1 MNKHCIPPLFRL
13 LPLSVLVASADARP
27 LWIWAPP
34 KVEPNQSVWV
44 RKTFQLDGPLKGARV
59 SVSADNTWELWINGE
74 FAGRGNEWSAPKRV
88 NAEKFLKPGSNVIA
102 IKAGNDNSSAA
113 GLVARVE
120 RGKQVLLESDAS
132 WKVTAQDPGGG
143 WEKPETSDASWAAA
157 MEVAKLG
164 DAPWG
169 DVFAGGARGGSG
181 GSLLPSE
188 EVKVLP
194 GFKAELIYSVPKGDQ
209 GSWVSMTV
217 DDKGRLIT
225 GDQGGGLYRVTL
237 KDGAEPEVEPL
248 GTKAGHA
255 QGLLHING
263 ALYVVTNGPGPG
275 LYRLRDTDGD
285 DKYDEETLL
294 RPIEGGGEHGP
305 HAVIAAP
312 DRKSIYVIGGNH
324 TKTPD
329 PEKSRVPRLWQ
340 EDHLVPRM
348 WDANGHAQGI
358 LAPGGW
364 ICRTDFD
371 GKEWELISMGY
382 RNQYDVAFNATG
394 DLFTYD
400 ADMEWDVGTPW
411 YRPTRICQAMPGS
424 EFGWRSGS
432 GKWPV
437 YYPDSLPPV
446 TDIGP
451 GSPTGVE
458 AGLGA
463 KFPAKYQHAIY
474 AADWTFGTMYAI
486 HLTPDGASWKGVKE
500 EFVSGKPLPLTDLVI
515 HPKDG
520 AMYFLV
526 GGRGTQSGLY
536 RVTYTGSES
545 TAPAPAPELTPEM
558 KLRRELESLQ
568 LAGPSAAALD
578 KAWAQLGHADR
589 WIRFAA
595 RTAVEFQPA
604 ATWAQRALDEKNPAA
619 ATQALLA
626 LSRAAAK
633 EHQAAILAALGR
645 IDSAALAEPAKLDLI
660 RTYAVCLV
668 RGGMPDEAA
677 RAAIRARFEPQFPA
691 ASEAL
696 NKELCDLLCAV
707 GSPGVVSRAIQLLTT
722 ARDDANQ
729 IAEEQLIARNDGY
742 AKGVR
747 DAMASRPNRQQIAY
761 SYALR
766 IAKEGWTPELRRQY
780 FRWFNGARK
789 FQGGNSL
796 RGFIEMIRK
805 DALANVPAEMKAELE
820 GLSEELNAVPA
831 DLPRPQGPGRAWTI
845 DEVMALTAN
854 GLKGRSYDNGA
865 KMFKAVL
872 CANCHQFGTEGR
884 GGIGPDVT
892 GAGNRYTMRDLLE
905 NIMEPSKVIS
915 DQYES
920 TLIEKKDGSSVVG
933 RVLQDADGKVK
944 VAENPLAPDSLT
956 EIAAADIKARSKF
969 PVSAMPPALLNSLNE
984 NEVLDLM
991 AYLLSG
997 GNKDDKAFR
1006 N

>member
-1 MNKHCIPPLFRL
+1 MKKHPILPLLRL
-13 LPLSVLVASADARP
+13 LPFAALVAAVEAKP
-27 LWIWAPP
+27 QWIWAAP
-34 KVEPNQSVWV
+34 KAKPGQTIWV
-44 RKTFQLDGPLKGARV
+44 RRTFNLEGPAKGARL

-74 FAGRGNEWSAPKRV
+74 FAGRGDEWATPKRI
-88 NAEKFLKPGSNVIA
+88 NAEKFMRPGANTIA
-102 IKAGNDNSSAA
+102 IKAGNDASDMA
-113 GLVARVE
+113 GLVVRVE
-120 RGKQVLLESDAS
+120 RGKAVLLESDTTWKAS
-132 WKVTAQDPGGG
+132 AADPGAG
-143 WEKPETSDASWAAA
+143 WEKPETADGSWPAAVK
-157 MEVAKLG
+157 VAQLG

-169 DVFAGGARGGSG
+169 DVFTGAGKGGG
-181 GSLLPSE
+181 GSLLAAE

-194 GFKAELIYSVPKGDQ
+194 GFKAELLYSVPKGEQ

-225 GDQGGGLYRVTL
+225 GDQGGGLFRVTL
-237 KDGAEPEVEPL
+237 KDGVEPEVEAL
-248 GTKAGHA
+248 KTKAGHA

-263 ALYVVTNGPGPG
+263 ALYVVTNGPNPG
-275 LYRLRDTDGD
+275 LYRLRDTNGD
-285 DKYDEETLL
+285 DQYDEEQLL
-294 RPIEGGGEHGP
+294 RPIDGGGEHGP

-324 TKTPD
+324 TKIPN

-348 WDANGHAQGI
+348 WDANGHAAGI

-364 ICRTDFD
+364 MCRTDFD
-371 GKEWELISMGY
+371 GKEWELVSMGY

-432 GKWPV
+432 GKWPT

-458 AGLGA
+458 AGIGA

-486 HLTPDGASWKGVKE
+486 HLTADGASWKGVKE

-515 HPKDG
+515 RPQDG

-545 TAPAPAPELTPEM
+545 TAPAATPALTPEM
-558 KLRRELESLQ
+558 VLRRELEALQ
-568 LAGPSAAALD
+568 VEAPSAAALD
-578 KAWAQLGHADR
+578 KAWANLGHADR

-595 RTAVEFQPA
+595 RTALEFQPVA
-604 ATWAQRALDEKNPAA
+604 SWAQRALDEKEPVASVN
-619 ATQALLA
+619 ALLA
-626 LSRAAAK
+626 LSRVAAK
-633 EHQAAILAALGR
+633 QHQAAILAALGR
-645 IDSAALAEPAKLDLI
+645 IDYAGLKESAKLDLI
-660 RTYAVCLV
+660 RTHAVCLV
-668 RGGMPDEAA
+668 RGGMPDEAGK
-677 RAAIRARFEPQFPA
+677 AALRARFEPHYPA
-691 ASEAL
+691 QGNAL
-696 NKELCDLLCAV
+696 NKELCELLCALD
-707 GSPGVVSRAIQLLTT
+707 SPGAVSRTMQLLTT
-722 ARDDANQ
+722 AQDDANV
-729 IAEEQLIARNDGY
+729 IADEKLIARNDGY

-747 DAMASRPNRQQIAY
+747 DAMASRPNRQEIAY
-761 SYALR
+761 GYALR
-766 IAKEGWTPELRRQY
+766 IAKSGWTPELRRQY
-780 FRWFNGARK
+780 FRWFNRARK
-789 FQGGNSL
+789 FEGGNSL
-796 RGFIEMIRK
+796 RGFIENIRK
-805 DALANVPAEMKAELE
+805 DALVNVPAEMKAELE
-820 GLSEELNAVPA
+820 GMSEELNAAPA
-831 DLPRPQGPGRAWTI
+831 DLPRPVGPGRAWTI
-845 DEVMALTAN
+845 DEVLALTEK
-854 GLKGRSYDNGA
+854 GMKGRSYDNGA

-872 CANCHQFGTEGR
+872 CASCHQFGTEGR

-892 GAGNRYTMRDLLE
+892 GAGNRYTMKDLLE
-905 NIMEPSKVIS
+905 NIMEPSKVVS

-933 RVLQDADGKVK
+933 RVLREADGKVG
-944 VAENPLAPDSLT
+944 VAENPLAPATLT
-956 EIAAADIKARSKF
+956 EVALADIKSRSKF
-969 PVSAMPPALLNSLNE
+969 PLSAMPPALLNSLNE
-984 NEVLDLM
+984 NEVLDLV

-997 GNKDDKAFR
+997 GNKDDKAFKP
-1006 N
+1006 

>member
-1 MNKHCIPPLFRL
+1 MKKHPILPLLRL
-13 LPLSVLVASADARP
+13 LPFAALVAAVEAKP
-27 LWIWAPP
+27 QWIWAAP
-34 KVEPNQSVWV
+34 KAKPGQTIWV
-44 RKTFQLDGPLKGARV
+44 RRTFNLEGPAKGARL

-74 FAGRGNEWSAPKRV
+74 FAGRGDEWATPKRI
-88 NAEKFLKPGSNVIA
+88 NAEKFMRPGANTIA
-102 IKAGNDNSSAA
+102 IKAGNDASDMA
-113 GLVARVE
+113 GLVVRVE
-120 RGKQVLLESDAS
+120 RGKAVLLESDTTWKAS
-132 WKVTAQDPGGG
+132 AADPGAG
-143 WEKPETSDASWAAA
+143 WEKPETADGSWPAAVK
-157 MEVAKLG
+157 VAQLG

-169 DVFAGGARGGSG
+169 DVFTGAGKGGG
-181 GSLLPSE
+181 GSLLAAE

-194 GFKAELIYSVPKGDQ
+194 GFKAELLYSVPKGEQ

-225 GDQGGGLYRVTL
+225 GDQGGGLFRVTL
-237 KDGAEPEVEPL
+237 KDGVEPEVEAL
-248 GTKAGHA
+248 KTKAGHA

-263 ALYVVTNGPGPG
+263 ALYVVTNGPNPG
-275 LYRLRDTDGD
+275 LYRLRDTNGD
-285 DKYDEETLL
+285 DQYDEEQLL
-294 RPIEGGGEHGP
+294 RPIDGGGEHGP

-324 TKTPD
+324 TKIPN

-348 WDANGHAQGI
+348 WDANGHAAGI

-364 ICRTDFD
+364 MCRTDFD
-371 GKEWELISMGY
+371 GKEWELVSMGY

-432 GKWPV
+432 GKWPT

-458 AGLGA
+458 AGIGA

-486 HLTPDGASWKGVKE
+486 HLTADGASWKGVKE

-515 HPKDG
+515 RPQDG

-545 TAPAPAPELTPEM
+545 TAPAATPALTPEM
-558 KLRRELESLQ
+558 VLRRELEALQ
-568 LAGPSAAALD
+568 VEAPSAAALD
-578 KAWAQLGHADR
+578 KAWANLGHADR

-595 RTAVEFQPA
+595 RTALEFQPVA
-604 ATWAQRALDEKNPAA
+604 SWAQRALDEKEPVASVN
-619 ATQALLA
+619 ALLA
-626 LSRAAAK
+626 LSRVAAK
-633 EHQAAILAALGR
+633 QHQAAILAALGR
-645 IDSAALAEPAKLDLI
+645 IDYAGLKESAKLDLI
-660 RTYAVCLV
+660 RTHAVCLV
-668 RGGMPDEAA
+668 RGGMPDDSAKAA
-677 RAAIRARFEPQFPA
+677 LRARFEPHFPA
-691 ASEAL
+691 QGNAL
-696 NKELCDLLCAV
+696 NKELCDLLCALD
-707 GSPGVVSRAIQLLTT
+707 SPGAVSRTMQLLTT
-722 ARDDANQ
+722 AQDDANV
-729 IAEEQLIARNDGY
+729 IADEKLIARNDGY

-747 DAMASRPNRQQIAY
+747 DAMASRPNRQEIAY
-761 SYALR
+761 GYALR
-766 IAKEGWTPELRRQY
+766 IAKSGWTPELRRQY
-780 FRWFNGARK
+780 FRWFNRARK
-789 FQGGNSL
+789 FEGGNSL
-796 RGFIEMIRK
+796 RGFIENIRK
-805 DALANVPAEMKAELE
+805 DALVNVPAEMKAELE
-820 GLSEELNAVPA
+820 GMSEELNAAPA
-831 DLPRPQGPGRAWTI
+831 DLPRPVGPGRAWTI
-845 DEVMALTAN
+845 DEVLALTEK
-854 GLKGRSYDNGA
+854 GMKGRSYDNGA

-872 CANCHQFGTEGR
+872 CASCHQFGTEGR

-892 GAGNRYTMRDLLE
+892 GAGNRYTMKDLLE
-905 NIMEPSKVIS
+905 NIMEPSKVVS

-933 RVLQDADGKVK
+933 RVLREADGKVG
-944 VAENPLAPDSLT
+944 VAENPLAPATLT
-956 EIAAADIKARSKF
+956 EVALADIKSRSKF
-969 PVSAMPPALLNSLNE
+969 PLSAMPPALLNSLNE
-984 NEVLDLM
+984 NEVLDLV

-997 GNKDDKAFR
+997 GNKDDKAFKP
-1006 N
+1006 

>member
-1 MNKHCIPPLFRL
+1 MKKHPILPLLRL
-13 LPLSVLVASADARP
+13 LPFAALVAAVEAKP
-27 LWIWAPP
+27 QWIWAAP
-34 KVEPNQSVWV
+34 KAKPGQTIWV
-44 RKTFQLDGPLKGARV
+44 RRTFNLEGPAKGARL

-74 FAGRGNEWSAPKRV
+74 FAGRGDEWATPKRI
-88 NAEKFLKPGSNVIA
+88 NAEKFLKPGANTIA
-102 IKAGNDNSSAA
+102 IKAGNDASDMA
-113 GLVARVE
+113 GLVVRVE
-120 RGKQVLLESDAS
+120 RGKAVLLESDTT
-132 WKVTAQDPGGG
+132 WKVVAADPGAG
-143 WEKPETSDASWAAA
+143 WEKPETADAFWQPAVK
-157 MEVAKLG
+157 VAQLG

-169 DVFAGGARGGSG
+169 DVFTGAGKGGG
-181 GSLLPSE
+181 GSLLAAE

-194 GFKAELIYSVPKGDQ
+194 GFKAELLYSVPKGEQ

-225 GDQGGGLYRVTL
+225 GDQGGGLFRVTL
-237 KDGAEPEVEPL
+237 KDGVEPEVEAL
-248 GTKAGHA
+248 KTKAGHA

-263 ALYVVTNGPGPG
+263 ALYVVTNGPNPG
-275 LYRLRDTDGD
+275 LYRLRDTNGD
-285 DKYDEETLL
+285 DQYDEEQLL
-294 RPIEGGGEHGP
+294 RPIDGGGEHGP

-324 TKTPD
+324 TKIPN

-348 WDANGHAQGI
+348 WDANGHAAGI

-364 ICRTDFD
+364 MCRTDFD
-371 GKEWELISMGY
+371 GKEWELVSMGY

-432 GKWPV
+432 GKWPA

-458 AGLGA
+458 AGIGA

-486 HLTPDGASWKGVKE
+486 HLTADGASWKGVKE

-515 HPKDG
+515 RPQDG

-545 TAPAPAPELTPEM
+545 TAPAATPALTPEM
-558 KLRRELESLQ
+558 VLRRELEALQ
-568 LAGPSAAALD
+568 LEAPSAAALD
-578 KAWAQLGHADR
+578 KAWANLGHADR

-595 RTAVEFQPA
+595 RTALEFQPVA
-604 ATWAQRALDEKNPAA
+604 GWAQRALDEKEPVASMN
-619 ATQALLA
+619 ALLA

-645 IDSAALAEPAKLDLI
+645 IDYASLKESAKLDLI
-660 RTYAVCLV
+660 RTHAVCLV
-668 RGGMPDEAA
+668 RGGMPDDSAKAA
-677 RAAIRARFEPQFPA
+677 LRARFEPHFPA
-691 ASEAL
+691 QGNAL
-696 NKELCDLLCAV
+696 NKELCDLLCALD
-707 GSPGVVSRAIQLLTT
+707 SPGAVSRTMQLLTT
-722 ARDDANQ
+722 AQDDANV
-729 IAEEQLIARNDGY
+729 IADEKLIARNDGY

-747 DAMASRPNRQQIAY
+747 DAMASRPNRQEIAY
-761 SYALR
+761 GYALR
-766 IAKEGWTPELRRQY
+766 IAKSGWTPELRRQY
-780 FRWFNGARK
+780 FRWFNRARK
-789 FQGGNSL
+789 FEGGNSL
-796 RGFIEMIRK
+796 RGFIENIRK
-805 DALANVPAEMKAELE
+805 DALTNVPAEMKAELE
-820 GLSEELNAVPA
+820 GLSEELNAAPA
-831 DLPRPQGPGRAWTI
+831 DLPRPVGPGRAWTI
-845 DEVMALTAN
+845 DEVLALTEK
-854 GLKGRSYDNGA
+854 GMKGRSYDNGA

-872 CANCHQFGTEGR
+872 CASCHQFGTEGR

-892 GAGNRYTMRDLLE
+892 GAGNRYTMKDLLE
-905 NIMEPSKVIS
+905 NIMEPSKVVS

-933 RVLQDADGKVK
+933 RVLREADGKVG
-944 VAENPLAPDSLT
+944 VAENPLAPATLT
-956 EIAAADIKARSKF
+956 EVAVADIKSRSKF
-969 PVSAMPPALLNSLNE
+969 PLSAMPPALLNSLNE
-984 NEVLDLM
+984 NEVLDLV

-997 GNKDDKAFR
+997 GNKDDKAFKP
-1006 N
+1006 

>member
-1 MNKHCIPPLFRL
+1 MKKHPILPLLRL
-13 LPLSVLVASADARP
+13 LPFAALVAAVEAKP
-27 LWIWAPP
+27 QWIWAEP
-34 KVEPNQSVWV
+34 KAKPGQTIWV
-44 RKTFQLDGPLKGARV
+44 RRTFNLEGPAKGARL

-74 FAGRGNEWSAPKRV
+74 FAGRGDEWATPKRI
-88 NAEKFLKPGSNVIA
+88 NAEKFLKPGANTIA
-102 IKAGNDNSSAA
+102 IKAGNDASDMA
-113 GLVARVE
+113 GLVVRVE
-120 RGKQVLLESDAS
+120 RGKAVLLESDTM
-132 WKVTAQDPGGG
+132 WKVVAADPGAG
-143 WEKPETSDASWAAA
+143 WEKPETADGSWPAAVK
-157 MEVAKLG
+157 VAQLG

-169 DVFAGGARGGSG
+169 DVFTGAGKGGG
-181 GSLLPSE
+181 GSLLAAE

-194 GFKAELIYSVPKGDQ
+194 GFKAELLYSVPKGEQ

-225 GDQGGGLYRVTL
+225 GDQGGGLFRVTL
-237 KDGAEPEVEPL
+237 KDGVEPEVEPL
-248 GTKAGHA
+248 KTKAGHA

-263 ALYVVTNGPGPG
+263 ALYVVTNGPNPG
-275 LYRLRDTDGD
+275 LYRLRDTNGD
-285 DKYDEETLL
+285 DQYDEEQLL
-294 RPIEGGGEHGP
+294 RPIDGGGEHGP

-324 TKTPD
+324 TKIPN

-348 WDANGHAQGI
+348 WDANGHAVGI

-364 ICRTDFD
+364 MCRTDFD
-371 GKEWELISMGY
+371 GKEWELVSMGY

-432 GKWPV
+432 GKWPT

-458 AGLGA
+458 AGIGA

-486 HLTPDGASWKGVKE
+486 HLTADGASWKGVKE

-515 HPKDG
+515 RPQDG

-545 TAPAPAPELTPEM
+545 TAPAAAPALTPEM
-558 KLRRELESLQ
+558 VLRRELEALQ
-568 LAGPSAAALD
+568 VEAPSAAALE
-578 KAWAQLGHADR
+578 KAWVNLGHADR

-595 RTAVEFQPA
+595 RTALEFQPVA
-604 ATWAQRALDEKNPAA
+604 GWAQRALDEKEPVASMN
-619 ATQALLA
+619 ALLA
-626 LSRAAAK
+626 LSRVAAK
-633 EHQAAILAALGR
+633 EHQAAVLAALGR
-645 IDSAALAEPAKLDLI
+645 IDYAGLKESAKLDLI
-660 RTYAVCLV
+660 RTHAVCLV
-668 RGGMPDEAA
+668 RGGMPDDGAKAA
-677 RAAIRARFEPQFPA
+677 LRARFEPHFPA
-691 ASEAL
+691 QGNAL
-696 NKELCDLLCAV
+696 NKELCDLLCALD
-707 GSPGVVSRAIQLLTT
+707 SPGAVSRTMQLLTT
-722 ARDDANQ
+722 AQDDANV
-729 IAEEQLIARNDGY
+729 IADEKLIARNDGY

-747 DAMASRPNRQQIAY
+747 DAMASRPNRQEIAY
-761 SYALR
+761 GYALR
-766 IAKEGWTPELRRQY
+766 IAKSGWTPELRRQY
-780 FRWFNGARK
+780 FRWFNRARK
-789 FQGGNSL
+789 FEGGNSL
-796 RGFIEMIRK
+796 RGFIENIRK
-805 DALANVPAEMKAELE
+805 DALVNVPAEMKAQLE
-820 GLSEELNAVPA
+820 GLSEELNAAPA
-831 DLPRPQGPGRAWTI
+831 DLPRPVGPGRAWTI
-845 DEVMALTAN
+845 DEVLALTEK
-854 GLKGRSYDNGA
+854 GMKGRSYDNGA

-872 CANCHQFGTEGR
+872 CASCHQFGTEGR

-892 GAGNRYTMRDLLE
+892 GAGNRYTMKDLLE
-905 NIMEPSKVIS
+905 NIMEPSKVVS

-933 RVLQDADGKVK
+933 RVLREADGKVG
-944 VAENPLAPDSLT
+944 VAENPLAPETLT
-956 EIAAADIKARSKF
+956 EVPVADIKSRSKF
-969 PVSAMPPALLNSLNE
+969 PLSAMPPALLNSLNE
-984 NEVLDLM
+984 NEVLDLV

-997 GNKDDKAFR
+997 GNKDDKAFKP
-1006 N
+1006 

>member
-1 MNKHCIPPLFRL
+1 MKKHPILPLLRL
-13 LPLSVLVASADARP
+13 LPFAALVAAVEAKP
-27 LWIWAPP
+27 QWIWAAP
-34 KVEPNQSVWV
+34 KAKPGQTIWV
-44 RKTFQLDGPLKGARV
+44 RRTFNLEGPAKGARL
-59 SVSADNTWELWINGE
+59 SVSADNTWELWVNGE
-74 FAGRGNEWSAPKRV
+74 FAGRGDEWATPKRI
-88 NAEKFLKPGSNVIA
+88 NAEKFLKPGANTIA
-102 IKAGNDNSSAA
+102 IKAGNDASDMA
-113 GLVARVE
+113 GLVVRVE
-120 RGKQVLLESDAS
+120 RGKAVLLESDTTWKAS
-132 WKVTAQDPGGG
+132 AADPGAG
-143 WEKPETSDASWAAA
+143 WEKPETADGTWPAAVK
-157 MEVAKLG
+157 VAQLG

-169 DVFAGGARGGSG
+169 DVFTGAGKGGG
-181 GSLLPSE
+181 GSLLAPE

-194 GFKAELIYSVPKGDQ
+194 GFKAELLYSVPKGEQ

-225 GDQGGGLYRVTL
+225 GDQGGGLFRVTL
-237 KDGAEPEVEPL
+237 KDGVEPEVEAL
-248 GTKAGHA
+248 KTKAGHA

-263 ALYVVTNGPGPG
+263 ALYVVTNGPNPG
-275 LYRLRDTDGD
+275 LYRLRDTNGD
-285 DKYDEETLL
+285 DQYDEEQLL
-294 RPIEGGGEHGP
+294 RPIDGGGEHGP

-324 TKTPD
+324 TKIPN

-348 WDANGHAQGI
+348 WDANGHAAGI

-364 ICRTDFD
+364 MCRTDFD
-371 GKEWELISMGY
+371 GKEWELVSMGY

-432 GKWPV
+432 GKWPA

-458 AGLGA
+458 AGIGA

-486 HLTPDGASWKGVKE
+486 HLTADGASWKGVKE

-515 HPKDG
+515 RPQDG

-545 TAPAPAPELTPEM
+545 TAPAATPALTPEM
-558 KLRRELESLQ
+558 VLRRELEALQ
-568 LAGPSAAALD
+568 LEAPSAAALD
-578 KAWAQLGHADR
+578 KAWANLGHADR

-595 RTAVEFQPA
+595 RTALEFQPVA
-604 ATWAQRALDEKNPAA
+604 GWAQRALDEKEPVVSMN
-619 ATQALLA
+619 ALLA

-645 IDSAALAEPAKLDLI
+645 IDYAALKESAKLDLI
-660 RTYAVCLV
+660 RTHAVCLV
-668 RGGMPDEAA
+668 RGGMPDDSVKAA
-677 RAAIRARFEPQFPA
+677 LRARFEPHFPA
-691 ASEAL
+691 QGNAL
-696 NKELCDLLCAV
+696 NKELCDLLCALD
-707 GSPGVVSRAIQLLTT
+707 SPGAVSRTMQLLTT
-722 ARDDANQ
+722 AQDDANV
-729 IAEEQLIARNDGY
+729 IADEKLIARNDGY

-747 DAMASRPNRQQIAY
+747 DAMASRPNRQEIAY
-761 SYALR
+761 GYALR
-766 IAKEGWTPELRRQY
+766 IAKSGWTPELRRQY
-780 FRWFNGARK
+780 FRWFNRARK
-789 FQGGNSL
+789 FEGGNSL
-796 RGFIEMIRK
+796 RGFIENIRK
-805 DALANVPAEMKAELE
+805 DALTNVPAEMKAELE
-820 GLSEELNAVPA
+820 GLSEELNAAPA
-831 DLPRPQGPGRAWTI
+831 DLPRPVGPGRAWTI
-845 DEVMALTAN
+845 DEVLALTEK
-854 GLKGRSYDNGA
+854 GMKGRSYDNGA

-872 CANCHQFGTEGR
+872 CASCHQFGTEGR

-892 GAGNRYTMRDLLE
+892 GAGNRYTMKDLLE
-905 NIMEPSKVIS
+905 NIMEPSKVVS

-933 RVLQDADGKVK
+933 RVLREADGKVG
-944 VAENPLAPDSLT
+944 VAENPLAQQTLT
-956 EIAAADIKARSKF
+956 EVAVADIKSRSKF
-969 PVSAMPPALLNSLNE
+969 PLSAMPPALLNSLNE
-984 NEVLDLM
+984 NEVLDLV

-997 GNKDDKAFR
+997 GNKDDKAFKP
-1006 N
+1006 